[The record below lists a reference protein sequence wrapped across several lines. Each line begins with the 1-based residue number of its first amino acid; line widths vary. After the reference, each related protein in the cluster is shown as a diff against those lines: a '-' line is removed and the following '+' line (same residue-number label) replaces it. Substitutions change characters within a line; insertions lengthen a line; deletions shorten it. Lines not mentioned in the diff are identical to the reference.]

1 MKENLTKKDLILLGK
16 DLMNAKIAVLY
27 KHNFSC
33 SEISEITG
41 VKESVIRKLLYQI
54 AVNSKED
61 HGRYPWGE

>member
-1 MKENLTKKDLILLGK
+1 MKENLTKKDLILVGK

-41 VKESVIRKLLYQI
+41 VKESVIRNLLYQI
-54 AVNSKED
+54 SVNSKED
-61 HGRYPWGE
+61 HGRYPMQN

>member
-1 MKENLTKKDLILLGK
+1 MEKNLTKKDLILLGK

-41 VKESVIRKLLYQI
+41 VKESVVRNLLYQI

-61 HGRYPWGE
+61 HGRYPM

>member
-1 MKENLTKKDLILLGK
+1 MEKNLTKKDLILLGK

-41 VKESVIRKLLYQI
+41 VNESVVRNLLYQI
-54 AVNSKED
+54 TVNSKED
-61 HGRYPWGE
+61 HGRYPMQN

>member
-41 VKESVIRKLLYQI
+41 VKESVIRNLLYQI

-61 HGRYPWGE
+61 HGRYPIQN

>member
-1 MKENLTKKDLILLGK
+1 MKENLTKK

-41 VKESVIRKLLYQI
+41 VKESVIRNLLYQNS
-54 AVNSKED
+54 VNSKED
-61 HGRYPWGE
+61 HGRYPMQN

>member
-16 DLMNAKIAVLY
+16 DLMKAKIAVLY

-41 VKESVIRKLLYQI
+41 VKESVIRNLLYQNS
-54 AVNSKED
+54 VNSKEKT
-61 HGRYPWGE
+61 GRYLFGE

>member
-16 DLMNAKIAVLY
+16 DLMNAKIVVLY

-41 VKESVIRKLLYQI
+41 VKESVIRNLLYQNS
-54 AVNSKED
+54 VNSKEKT
-61 HGRYPWGE
+61 GRYPWGE

>member
-1 MKENLTKKDLILLGK
+1 MEKNLTKKDLILLGK

-41 VKESVIRKLLYQI
+41 VKESVIRNLLYQNS
-54 AVNSKED
+54 VNSKED
-61 HGRYPWGE
+61 HGRYPMQN